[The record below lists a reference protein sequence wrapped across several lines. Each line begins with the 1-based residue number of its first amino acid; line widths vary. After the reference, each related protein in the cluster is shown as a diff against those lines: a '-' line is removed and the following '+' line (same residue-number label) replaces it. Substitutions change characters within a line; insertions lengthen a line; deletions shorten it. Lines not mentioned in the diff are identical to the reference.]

1 MSAIEALPRLLAGS
15 AAVLCIALAGAEG
28 VPQAAD
34 AVAARF
40 PEPATV
46 YDTPGLQ
53 PGRDRF
59 TGNEELR
66 QALHELAARPQGPR
80 LLAAGRSADGTAIEA
95 LHFSRG
101 PGRPTVLL
109 VGQQHGD
116 EPAGA
121 EALLAVARL
130 LATPAWAVLLD
141 RIDVVVLPRANPDGA
156 ALGLRW
162 GRHGVDINRDHL
174 RLSSPEARAIGL
186 LVRAYRPLVVADLHE
201 YPVGGSYR
209 ERFNALPR
217 HDLLLQYATAANL
230 PAELSAAAEVG
241 FRQPLLRV
249 LVREGLSADWFHA
262 PVETPGERRLAMG
275 GPQPDTLRNVQGLGQ
290 AVSFL
295 LESRGLGLG
304 RTHLQRRVHGHVVAV
319 QSLLHSA
326 AEQAAAL
333 QALRL
338 RLDTQVA
345 GQACRGDMVVL
356 AVPTPTRR
364 DMLMLDPVTGA
375 DKWVPVLWDNALEL
389 EPVIQRARP
398 CGYWLAAEAGAAV
411 HLLQELDVSVQRLDQ
426 AILLQAETWR
436 ETSRASMARPDARG
450 GVDDGLGLRLVRVVA
465 DAAPLPVPAGGWWV
479 PLDQPLAHL
488 VVAALEP
495 DTPGSWF
502 AQRVLPT
509 LASAARVMVVPDLAS
524 RAPAFEASAEAVA
537 PVSPAASSAPAASA
551 APAAKATATPSASA
565 ASAGQAGAEALSP
578 PRR

>member
-1 MSAIEALPRLLAGS
+1 M
-15 AAVLCIALAGAEG
+15 ALAGAEG

-40 PEPATV
+40 SESATV

-66 QALHELAARPQGPR
+66 GALHELAARPQGPR
-80 LLAAGRSADGTAIEA
+80 LLAVGQSAAGVAIEA

-101 PGRPTVLL
+101 PGRPAVLL

-121 EALLAVARL
+121 EALLAVARR

-174 RLSSPEARAIGL
+174 RLSSPEARAIAL

-201 YPVGGSYR
+201 YPVRGSYR

-230 PAELSAAAEVG
+230 PAELSAAAELG
-241 FRQPLLRV
+241 FRQPLLRA
-249 LVREGLSADWFHA
+249 LARDGLSADWFHA
-262 PVETPGERRLAMG
+262 PVDTPGERRLAMG
-275 GPQPDTLRNVQGLGQ
+275 GPQPDTLRNVQGLGH

-319 QSLLHSA
+319 HSLLQSA
-326 AEQAAAL
+326 AERAAAL

-345 GQACRGDMVVL
+345 GRACRGDMVVL

-411 HLLQELDVSVQRLDQ
+411 FLLQELGVSVQRLDQ

-436 ETSRASMARPDARG
+436 ETARASVARPDARG
-450 GVDDGLGLRLVRVVA
+450 GVDDGLGLLLVRVVT
-465 DAAPLPVPAGGWWV
+465 DAAPLPVPAGSWWV

-509 LASAARVMVVPDLAS
+509 LASAARVMAVPDLAPPV
-524 RAPAFEASAEAVA
+524 PALGASSEAVPPVPSSASAASAAAAA
-537 PVSPAASSAPAASA
+537 PVASA
-551 APAAKATATPSASA
+551 APAATAAPSASA

-578 PRR
+578 LRR